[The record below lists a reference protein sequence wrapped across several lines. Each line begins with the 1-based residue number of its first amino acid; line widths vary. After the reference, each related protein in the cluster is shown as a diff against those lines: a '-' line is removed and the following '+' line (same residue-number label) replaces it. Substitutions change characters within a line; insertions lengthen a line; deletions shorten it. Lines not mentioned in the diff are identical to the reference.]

1 MRKVWG
7 NGIFEND
14 ADYSQGLSLEG
25 GVENGHEVG
34 PLAVTHMLTL
44 SHPVT
49 DTRMSDEIVHNLD
62 GCEISLVGDDL
73 DPERESLLLDMA
85 SLQQRGLELTNTS
98 AYLTIAGQWGL
109 RACLLF
115 LCAPLPMIKSLGISG
130 GPPSRP
136 RDVTKCHLAPCQPGS
151 SSGFQTATRGT
162 VLGFGL
168 PSGSFSLLL
177 SIPWLPCSWFHS
189 FCGSVFPNEL
199 LIF

>member
-1 MRKVWG
+1 M
-7 NGIFEND
+7 
-14 ADYSQGLSLEG
+14 
-25 GVENGHEVG
+25 
-34 PLAVTHMLTL
+34 AVTRMLTL

-109 RACLLF
+109 RACLLS
-115 LCAPLPMIKSLGISG
+115 LCAPLPTIKSLGIPE

-136 RDVTKCHLAPCQPGS
+136 RDVTKCHLAPCQPGEAPLAS
-151 SSGFQTATRGT
+151 RLPPEGLCWHLGSQV
-162 VLGFGL
+162 VLSPCFSL
-168 PSGSFSLLL
+168 HPGSPLFLVSLLL
-177 SIPWLPCSWFHS
+177 WLSLP
-189 FCGSVFPNEL
+189 
-199 LIF
+199 